1 MRCDACEEAWRGWW
15 AGKLEGERERRG
27 EKRYMWIQS
36 LFLIRNIFLLQTNPF
51 SSHQNKESGIYFT
64 FSYLFVPSLVLH
76 PILGNGYKLL
86 VDSVVSRLG
95 LAINSDK
102 TESSSILRMVSQFRC
117 SIFNLFILCKFY
129 CSKIDS

>member
-1 MRCDACEEAWRGWW
+1 MHVR
-15 AGKLEGERERRG
+15 RRG
-27 EKRYMWIQS
+27 VGDGLANWREKGKGGVKRGTCEFS
-36 LFLIRNIFLLQTNPF
+36 LFFLIHNIFLLPTNPF

-76 PILGNGYKLL
+76 PTLGNGYELL

-95 LAINSDK
+95 PAINSDK